1 MKRND
6 EDLVILDY
14 NNSTVH
20 FYKVGADTDI
30 TEECIERLGFNPNE
44 VSWMTK
50 EFIDIFKHKGVLCS

>member
-30 TEECIERLGFNPNE
+30 TEAKANSLQCSLRYTVPNSK
-44 VSWMTK
+44 VQ
-50 EFIDIFKHKGVLCS
+50 

>member
-30 TEECIERLGFNPNE
+30 TEEYIENLGFNIDE
-44 VSWMTK
+44 VSWMVSK
-50 EFIDIFKHKGVLCS
+50 FIDIFKHKGVLCS

>member
-30 TEECIERLGFNPNE
+30 TEENNSCVTVI
-44 VSWMTK
+44 VK
-50 EFIDIFKHKGVLCS
+50 